1 MKGVWCANPFTE
13 SVIFTKLW
21 LKWYVKYP
29 QAKTVLSEKVSGE

>member
-1 MKGVWCANPFTE
+1 MCGVLILSQRMYF
-13 SVIFTKLW
+13 FTKLW